1 MAVRDPRDPDPPS
14 GSEGGPGGSREPLG
28 GSQGSGAPVHPGE
41 PHAPGGG
48 PPSGSPL
55 DPDEPWELDRDVDP
69 AHPYRAR
76 QLAPY
81 RRDAGL
87 HDSGL
92 TGRYPGLRGSGSR
105 DPRVHSSGPGPGA
118 GADREP
124 DRTSMLNARIAIVAT
139 IVVGQLWGLM
149 VALNAW
155 LDHRMGQVLLL
166 LGFQVLSF
174 AVAVAV
180 WQAAPRDR

>member
-1 MAVRDPRDPDPPS
+1 MATIDPGDPQAPGPPTT
-14 GSEGGPGGSREPLG
+14 
-28 GSQGSGAPVHPGE
+28 GAPVHPGE
-41 PHAPGGG
+41 PREPAPGDRPGASLHPG
-48 PPSGSPL
+48 
-55 DPDEPWELDRDVDP
+55 EPRDLDRDVDP

-105 DPRVHSSGPGPGA
+105 DPRVRSPGPGA
-118 GADREP
+118 GADAEP
-124 DRTSMLNARIAIVAT
+124 ERASMLNARIAIVAT

-155 LDHRMGQVLLL
+155 QEHPNDQVVLL
-166 LGFQVLSF
+166 LGFQLLSF

-180 WQAAPRDR
+180 WRAAPRDR

>member
-1 MAVRDPRDPDPPS
+1 MAVRDPGDPRPATA
-14 GSEGGPGGSREPLG
+14 PGEPQEPAPG
-28 GSQGSGAPVHPGE
+28 RPDGAPVHPGE
-41 PHAPGGG
+41 PR
-48 PPSGSPL
+48 
-55 DPDEPWELDRDVDP
+55 DLDRDVDP

-92 TGRYPGLRGSGSR
+92 TGRYPGLRGSGTR
-105 DPRVHSSGPGPGA
+105 DPRVHAPGPGPGA
-118 GADREP
+118 AADTEP
-124 DRTSMLNARIAIVAT
+124 DRASMLNARITIVAT

-155 LDHRMGQVLLL
+155 LDRRTGQVLLL
-166 LGFQVLSF
+166 LGFQLLSL

>member
-1 MAVRDPRDPDPPS
+1 MATRDPGDP
-14 GSEGGPGGSREPLG
+14 
-28 GSQGSGAPVHPGE
+28 GSGAPAHPGE
-41 PHAPGGG
+41 PREPAPGHSPGAPLHPG
-48 PPSGSPL
+48 EPP
-55 DPDEPWELDRDVDP
+55 ELDRDVDP

-92 TGRYPGLRGSGSR
+92 RGRYPGLRGSGSR

-118 GADREP
+118 GAEREP
-124 DRTSMLNARIAIVAT
+124 DRASMLNARIAIVAT

-155 LDHRMGQVLLL
+155 LDHRTGQVWLL
-166 LGFQVLSF
+166 LGFQLLSL

-180 WQAAPRDR
+180 WLAAPRDR

>member
-1 MAVRDPRDPDPPS
+1 MAIRDPGEPQAS
-14 GSEGGPGGSREPLG
+14 GG
-28 GSQGSGAPVHPGE
+28 PVHPGE
-41 PHAPGGG
+41 E
-48 PPSGSPL
+48 
-55 DPDEPWELDRDVDP
+55 PDLDRDVDP

-118 GADREP
+118 GSDREP
-124 DRTSMLNARIAIVAT
+124 DRASMLNARIAIVAT
-139 IVVGQLWGLM
+139 VVVGQLWGLM

-155 LDHRMGQVLLL
+155 LDHRTGQVWLL

-174 AVAVAV
+174 AIAAAV
-180 WQAAPRDR
+180 WLAGPRDR

>member
-1 MAVRDPRDPDPPS
+1 MATIDPGDPPVHRA
-14 GSEGGPGGSREPLG
+14 PGRPTT
-28 GSQGSGAPVHPGE
+28 GAPVHPGE
-41 PHAPGGG
+41 PRDQA
-48 PPSGSPL
+48 SGAPL
-55 DPDEPWELDRDVDP
+55 DPGEPRDLDRDVDP

-92 TGRYPGLRGSGSR
+92 TGRYPGLRGSGTR
-105 DPRVHSSGPGPGA
+105 DPRVHAPGPGPGA
-118 GADREP
+118 GADTEP
-124 DRTSMLNARIAIVAT
+124 DRASMLNARIAIVAT

-155 LDHRMGQVLLL
+155 LEHDNGQVAAL
-166 LGFQVLSF
+166 LGFQLLSF

-180 WQAAPRDR
+180 WRAAPRDR

>member
-1 MAVRDPRDPDPPS
+1 MATRDPGGPPDPRDP
-14 GSEGGPGGSREPLG
+14 
-28 GSQGSGAPVHPGE
+28 
-41 PHAPGGG
+41 
-48 PPSGSPL
+48 
-55 DPDEPWELDRDVDP
+55 DVDP

-92 TGRYPGLRGSGSR
+92 DGRYPGLRGSGTR
-105 DPRVHSSGPGPGA
+105 DPRIHAPGPGLAA

-124 DRTSMLNARIAIVAT
+124 DRASMLNARIALVAT
-139 IVVGQLWGLM
+139 VVVGQLWGLV

-155 LDHRMGQVLLL
+155 QDHRDGQVVLL
-166 LGFQVLSF
+166 LGFQLLSF

-180 WQAAPRDR
+180 WLAAPRDR

>member
-1 MAVRDPRDPDPPS
+1 MASLDP
-14 GSEGGPGGSREPLG
+14 G
-28 GSQGSGAPVHPGE
+28 GSGAPVHPGE
-41 PHAPGGG
+41 PR
-48 PPSGSPL
+48 
-55 DPDEPWELDRDVDP
+55 DLDRDVDP

-87 HDSGL
+87 HDAGL
-92 TGRYPGLRGSGSR
+92 TGRYPGLRGSGTR
-105 DPRVHSSGPGPGA
+105 DPRVHAPGPGPGA
-118 GADREP
+118 GADTEP
-124 DRTSMLNARIAIVAT
+124 DRASMLNARIAIVAT

-155 LDHRMGQVLLL
+155 LEHRNDQVLLL
-166 LGFQVLSF
+166 LCFQLLSF

-180 WQAAPRDR
+180 WRAAPRDR

>member
-1 MAVRDPRDPDPPS
+1 MAVRDPGASGDPR
-14 GSEGGPGGSREPLG
+14 GAET
-28 GSQGSGAPVHPGE
+28 GAPVHPGE
-41 PHAPGGG
+41 PREPAPGSPGAPLHPG
-48 PPSGSPL
+48 EPL
-55 DPDEPWELDRDVDP
+55 DLDRDVDP

-76 QLAPY
+76 QLSPY

-92 TGRYPGLRGSGSR
+92 SGRYPGLRGSGSR

-124 DRTSMLNARIAIVAT
+124 DRASMLNARIAIVAT

-149 VALNAW
+149 VALNLW
-155 LDHRMGQVLLL
+155 LDHRTGQVWLLL
-166 LGFQVLSF
+166 VFQLLSL

>member
-1 MAVRDPRDPDPPS
+1 MPTRDPGTPGEP
-14 GSEGGPGGSREPLG
+14 GPA
-28 GSQGSGAPVHPGE
+28 GAPVHRGE
-41 PHAPGGG
+41 PGD
-48 PPSGSPL
+48 L
-55 DPDEPWELDRDVDP
+55 DWDVDP

-105 DPRVHSSGPGPGA
+105 DPRVRSSGPGPGA
-118 GADREP
+118 GTDREP
-124 DRTSMLNARIAIVAT
+124 DRATMLNARIAIVAT
-139 IVVGQLWGLM
+139 VVVGQLWGLM

-155 LDHRMGQVLLL
+155 LDHRTGQVWLL

-174 AVAVAV
+174 VIAATV
-180 WQAAPRDR
+180 WLVGPRDR

>member
-1 MAVRDPRDPDPPS
+1 MATIDPGDPPVHRA
-14 GSEGGPGGSREPLG
+14 PGRPTT
-28 GSQGSGAPVHPGE
+28 GAPVHPGE
-41 PHAPGGG
+41 PRDQASGAPPHPG
-48 PPSGSPL
+48 
-55 DPDEPWELDRDVDP
+55 EPRDLDRDVDP

-92 TGRYPGLRGSGSR
+92 TGRYPGLRGSGTR
-105 DPRVHSSGPGPGA
+105 DPRVHAPGPGPGA
-118 GADREP
+118 GADTEP
-124 DRTSMLNARIAIVAT
+124 DRASMLNARIAIVAT

-155 LDHRMGQVLLL
+155 LEHDNGQVAALV
-166 LGFQVLSF
+166 GFQLLSF

-180 WQAAPRDR
+180 WRAAPGDR

>member
-1 MAVRDPRDPDPPS
+1 MNTSDP
-14 GSEGGPGGSREPLG
+14 GGPLEPQGPEVPGRTREPEARE
-28 GSQGSGAPVHPGE
+28 SGAPVHPGE
-41 PHAPGGG
+41 PRER
-48 PPSGSPL
+48 
-55 DPDEPWELDRDVDP
+55 DWDVDP

-105 DPRVHSSGPGPGA
+105 DPRVRSTGPGPGA
-118 GADREP
+118 GVDREP

-139 IVVGQLWGLM
+139 IVIGQLWGLT

-155 LDHRMGQVLLL
+155 LDHRMGQVWLLL
-166 LGFQVLSF
+166 AFQLLSIVL
-174 AVAVAV
+174 AVAV
-180 WQAAPRDR
+180 WLAGPRDR

>member
-1 MAVRDPRDPDPPS
+1 MAVRDPRDPDPPG
-14 GSEGGPGGSREPLG
+14 GSQGPPGGSREPLG
-28 GSQGSGAPVHPGE
+28 RSQGSGAPVHPGE
-41 PHAPGGG
+41 PRDPGAG
-48 PPSGSPL
+48 PPPGP
-55 DPDEPWELDRDVDP
+55 PRHPGEPRDLDRDVDP

-92 TGRYPGLRGSGSR
+92 SGRYPGLRGSGTR
-105 DPRVHSSGPGPGA
+105 DPRVHAPGPGLGA

-124 DRTSMLNARIAIVAT
+124 DRASMLNARIAIVAT
-139 IVVGQLWGLM
+139 IVVGQLWGLV

-155 LDHRMGQVLLL
+155 LEHRTGQVLLL
-166 LGFQVLSF
+166 LGFQLLSF

-180 WQAAPRDR
+180 WLASPRDR

>member
-1 MAVRDPRDPDPPS
+1 MATIDPGDPPVHP
-14 GSEGGPGGSREPLG
+14 GPRPEAPGPPAPGRHST
-28 GSQGSGAPVHPGE
+28 GAPVHPGE
-41 PHAPGGG
+41 SRDQASGAPPHPG
-48 PPSGSPL
+48 
-55 DPDEPWELDRDVDP
+55 EPRDLDRDVDP

-92 TGRYPGLRGSGSR
+92 TGR
-105 DPRVHSSGPGPGA
+105 GA
-118 GADREP
+118 GADTEP
-124 DRTSMLNARIAIVAT
+124 DRASMLNARIAIVAT

-155 LDHRMGQVLLL
+155 LEHDNGQVAALV
-166 LGFQVLSF
+166 GFQLLSF

-180 WQAAPRDR
+180 WRAAPRDR

>member
-1 MAVRDPRDPDPPS
+1 
-14 GSEGGPGGSREPLG
+14 
-28 GSQGSGAPVHPGE
+28 VHPGE
-41 PHAPGGG
+41 PRDPGTGQ
-48 PPSGSPL
+48 PPGALPH
-55 DPDEPWELDRDVDP
+55 PVEARELDRDVDP
-69 AHPYRAR
+69 EHPYRAR

-92 TGRYPGLRGSGSR
+92 TGRYPGLRGSGTR

-124 DRTSMLNARIAIVAT
+124 DRASMLNARIAIVAT

-155 LDHRMGQVLLL
+155 LDHRTGQVWLL

-174 AVAVAV
+174 AAAVAV
-180 WQAAPRDR
+180 WLAGPRDR

>member
-1 MAVRDPRDPDPPS
+1 MATVDPGDPQAP
-14 GSEGGPGGSREPLG
+14 GP
-28 GSQGSGAPVHPGE
+28 QASGAPVHPGE
-41 PHAPGGG
+41 PR
-48 PPSGSPL
+48 
-55 DPDEPWELDRDVDP
+55 DLDRDVDP

-87 HDSGL
+87 HDAGL

-105 DPRVHSSGPGPGA
+105 DPRIHSSGPGPGA
-118 GADREP
+118 GADTEP

-155 LDHRMGQVLLL
+155 LEHDNGQVVAL
-166 LGFQVLSF
+166 LGFQLLSF

-180 WQAAPRDR
+180 WRAAPRDR

>member
-1 MAVRDPRDPDPPS
+1 MAIRDPGDPKGPP
-14 GSEGGPGGSREPLG
+14 G
-28 GSQGSGAPVHPGE
+28 QGAPVHPGE
-41 PHAPGGG
+41 PPGAPQ
-48 PPSGSPL
+48 
-55 DPDEPWELDRDVDP
+55 DPGEPRELDRDVDP

-92 TGRYPGLRGSGSR
+92 DGRYPGLRGSGSR
-105 DPRVHSSGPGPGA
+105 DPRVHAPGPGLAA

-124 DRTSMLNARIAIVAT
+124 DRASMLNARIAIVAT
-139 IVVGQLWGLM
+139 IVVGQLWGLV

-155 LDHRMGQVLLL
+155 HDHRSGQVVLL
-166 LGFQVLSF
+166 LGFQLLSF

-180 WQAAPRDR
+180 WLAGPRDR

>member
-1 MAVRDPRDPDPPS
+1 MATRDPDSPGDPPA
-14 GSEGGPGGSREPLG
+14 PGHPTR
-28 GSQGSGAPVHPGE
+28 GAPVHPGE
-41 PHAPGGG
+41 RR
-48 PPSGSPL
+48 
-55 DPDEPWELDRDVDP
+55 DLDRDVDP

-92 TGRYPGLRGSGSR
+92 SGRYPGLRGSGSR
-105 DPRVHSSGPGPGA
+105 DPRVSSPGPGLAA
-118 GADREP
+118 GAEREP
-124 DRTSMLNARIAIVAT
+124 DRASMLNARIAIVAT
-139 IVVGQLWGLM
+139 IVVGQLWALV

-155 LDHRMGQVLLL
+155 LEDETGQVLLL
-166 LGFQVLSF
+166 LGFQLLSF
-174 AVAVAV
+174 VAAVTV

>member
-1 MAVRDPRDPDPPS
+1 MPTRDPDPPS
-14 GSEGGPGGSREPLG
+14 GSQGGPGGSPEPLG

-41 PHAPGGG
+41 PHDPGGG
-48 PPSGSPL
+48 PPPGSPL

>member
-1 MAVRDPRDPDPPS
+1 MATRDPGGPPDPRDP
-14 GSEGGPGGSREPLG
+14 
-28 GSQGSGAPVHPGE
+28 
-41 PHAPGGG
+41 
-48 PPSGSPL
+48 
-55 DPDEPWELDRDVDP
+55 DVDP

-92 TGRYPGLRGSGSR
+92 DGRYPGLRGSGTR
-105 DPRVHSSGPGPGA
+105 DPRIHAPGPGQAA

-124 DRTSMLNARIAIVAT
+124 DRASMLNARIALVAT
-139 IVVGQLWGLM
+139 VVVGQLWGLV

-155 LDHRMGQVLLL
+155 QDHRDGQVVLL
-166 LGFQVLSF
+166 LGFQLLSF

-180 WQAAPRDR
+180 WLAGPRDR

>member
-1 MAVRDPRDPDPPS
+1 MATRDPDQP
-14 GSEGGPGGSREPLG
+14 
-28 GSQGSGAPVHPGE
+28 GAPAHPGE
-41 PHAPGGG
+41 PR
-48 PPSGSPL
+48 
-55 DPDEPWELDRDVDP
+55 ELDRDVDP

-105 DPRVHSSGPGPGA
+105 DPRVDAPGPGLAA
-118 GADREP
+118 GTDREP
-124 DRTSMLNARIAIVAT
+124 DRASMLNARIAIVAT

-155 LDHRMGQVLLL
+155 LDDRRGQVVLL
-166 LGFQVLSF
+166 LGFQLLSF
-174 AVAVAV
+174 AAAVAV